1 MIVDL
6 TIKLPTDEQFVCMYK
21 LLMCLDS
28 AASLLPDSPGGPLPA
43 LPPPPVTHAKQ
54 RGCKSTVLTGVR

>member
-6 TIKLPTDEQFVCMYK
+6 TIKLPTDEQFVCMY
-21 LLMCLDS
+21 MSLDS